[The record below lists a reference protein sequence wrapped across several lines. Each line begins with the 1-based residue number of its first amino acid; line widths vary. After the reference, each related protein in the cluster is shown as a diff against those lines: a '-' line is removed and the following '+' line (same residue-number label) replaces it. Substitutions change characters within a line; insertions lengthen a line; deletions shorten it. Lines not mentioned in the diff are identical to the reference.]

1 MFDGLPRLPIITDKV
16 LRGANP
22 ADLPIEVVSRRVLAI
37 NLSTARQIGVV
48 IPPAVR
54 QRADNIIE

>member
-1 MFDGLPRLPIITDKV
+1 VFDGLPRLPIITDKV

-37 NLSTARQIGVV
+37 NLSTARQIGVE